1 MEIQINDISKKN
13 SFENN
18 KLINPDIEVEE
29 DDEEEGEDE
38 EPLDEVGDEID
49 EETLEIINRI
59 RFKNINNEQ
68 SLILKKSDI
77 AIKKEIINKKPKKNN
92 KNMSLQE
99 FSKICEPEKPTIKKF
114 ISNRVE
120 DKKKNDNFTTILKRQ
135 FNPRKPPFNFHRK
148 NKIIDTPQL
157 NNIQE
162 FPELK

>member
-1 MEIQINDISKKN
+1 MEILKNDISKKPN

-18 KLINPDIEVEE
+18 KLINPDFEIDTD
-29 DDEEEGEDE
+29 DDEEYDE
-38 EPLDEVGDEID
+38 EQLDEVGDEID
-49 EETLEIINRI
+49 DETLEIINRI

-68 SLILKKSDI
+68 SSILKKIDI
-77 AIKKEIINKKPKKNN
+77 PNIKETIKKKPKKNN

-99 FSKICEPEKPTIKKF
+99 FSKTCESEKITIKKF
-114 ISNRVE
+114 TSNRVE
-120 DKKKNDNFTTILKRQ
+120 DKKKNENNTPFLKRH

-148 NKIIDTPQL
+148 NKTIDTPQL